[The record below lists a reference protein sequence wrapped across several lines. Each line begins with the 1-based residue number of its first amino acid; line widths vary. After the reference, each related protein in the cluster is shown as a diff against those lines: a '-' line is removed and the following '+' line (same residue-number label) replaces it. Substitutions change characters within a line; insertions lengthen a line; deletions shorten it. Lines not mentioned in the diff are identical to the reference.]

1 MKKNKKEESK
11 IASLKNSSVKKNK
24 IDSITEKGPIKQKS
38 DKKIKQI

>member
-24 IDSITEKGPIKQKS
+24 IDSTINH
-38 DKKIKQI
+38 KKYL